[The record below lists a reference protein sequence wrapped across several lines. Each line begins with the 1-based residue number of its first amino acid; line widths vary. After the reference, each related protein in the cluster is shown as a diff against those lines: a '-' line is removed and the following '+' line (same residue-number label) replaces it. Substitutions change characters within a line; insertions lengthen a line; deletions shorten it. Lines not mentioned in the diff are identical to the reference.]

1 MDAKTPLR
9 QNTVDEIRC
18 DAYNDDPLRVA
29 RVAMRM
35 PDRERI
41 RAAAERLA
49 ALGHPVRATIYEAIR
64 IEPLCV
70 CELSALLGMSS
81 PALMHHLRILGR
93 AGLIEARKEGKF
105 AVYHPLDSRAGAAL
119 DAVLDPALETIGGR
133 R

>member
-1 MDAKTPLR
+1 MAVHKASGVETL
-9 QNTVDEIRC
+9 RC

-35 PDRERI
+35 PERK
-41 RAAAERLA
+41 RVEAAAERLA
-49 ALGHPVRATIYEAIR
+49 ALGHPVRATILSAIA

-93 AGLIEARKEGKF
+93 AGVIEARKEGKF
-105 AVYHPLDSRAGAAL
+105 AVYRPVDRAAL
-119 DAVLDPALETIGGR
+119 GALRAASEDKTPLEVP
-133 R
+133 

>member
-1 MDAKTPLR
+1 MTLR
-9 QNTVDEIRC
+9 NQSSVETLRC

-35 PDRERI
+35 PERERI
-41 RAAAERLA
+41 EAAAGRMA
-49 ALGHPVRATIYEAIR
+49 AIGHPVRATILSAID

-93 AGLIEARKEGKF
+93 AGVIEARKEGRF
-105 AVYHPLDSRAGAAL
+105 AVYGPTDPAAL
-119 DAVLDPALETIGGR
+119 SALEAASTDR
-133 R
+133 VPLEVA

>member
-1 MDAKTPLR
+1 MAVHKASGVESL
-9 QNTVDEIRC
+9 RC

-35 PDRERI
+35 PEGERVE
-41 RAAAERLA
+41 AAAERLSA
-49 ALGHPVRATIYEAIR
+49 IGHPVRATILSAIA

-93 AGLIEARKEGKF
+93 AGVIEARKEGKF
-105 AVYHPLDSRAGAAL
+105 AVYSPSNPATLAAL
-119 DAVLDPALETIGGR
+119 EAASSDKVPLVVA
-133 R
+133 